1 MRTGNLYSGNREPTV
16 DELLH
21 DEIAN
26 LLMARDGL
34 DASDVFRVVD
44 EARTALSR
52 PARSSFDEA

>member
-1 MRTGNLYSGNREPTV
+1 MRTGLYSGNHEPTV
-16 DELLH
+16 RELLD

-44 EARTALSR
+44 EARTALFAPGPGIR
-52 PARSSFDEA
+52 HRD

>member
-34 DASDVFRVVD
+34 DAADVFRVVD
-44 EARTALSR
+44 AARTALSR
-52 PARSSFDEA
+52 PARGSFDDA